1 MSHRLVV
8 VIGPSGAGKDSV
20 LDGVRANWSFCKPA
34 HFARRTITRPVK
46 FDDEQHEAVDVASFE
61 QMLQAQ
67 TFCMHWHANGISYGI
82 RKTELD
88 PINIGQWVFING
100 SRAYLPEL
108 LKAWPLATV
117 VHISAAHEVLAQRLV
132 QRGRESGDAMVKR
145 LSRNVALNLPAHAIS
160 IDNSSTLE
168 EAVSSL
174 TRALKMRIQRV

>member
-20 LDGVRANWSFCKPA
+20 LEGLRANWSFSKPA

-46 FDDEQHEAVDVASFE
+46 SDDEQHEAIDVASFE
-61 QMLQAQ
+61 KMLQSQ

-108 LKAWPLATV
+108 LKVWPLATV

-160 IDNSSTLE
+160 IVNNSTLE
-168 EAVSSL
+168 DAVNSL
-174 TRALKMRIQRV
+174 TRALKMRI